1 MREES
6 PCFHAGECQLVQ
18 LSWLCHA
25 RLALPLSASLLRNF
39 TQALQALFADVELAT
54 GEVVTAHCPN
64 TGPMTGISTPGSPV
78 QLSYS
83 DTPTRKLP
91 YTWEMIQ
98 VSDNDPTWVGV
109 NTALPNRIIK
119 VALEKF
125 LFPELG
131 SYSQVRFEVPYGKD
145 KKSRVDFY

>member
-1 MREES
+1 M
-6 PCFHAGECQLVQ
+6 LD
-18 LSWLCHA
+18 WLYHYP
-25 RLALPLSASLLRNF
+25 PLYSGILLKRYKRF
-39 TQALQALFADVELAT
+39 FADVELAT

-119 VALEKF
+119 VALENF
-125 LFPELG
+125 CF
-131 SYSQVRFEVPYGKD
+131 QN
-145 KKSRVDFY
+145 